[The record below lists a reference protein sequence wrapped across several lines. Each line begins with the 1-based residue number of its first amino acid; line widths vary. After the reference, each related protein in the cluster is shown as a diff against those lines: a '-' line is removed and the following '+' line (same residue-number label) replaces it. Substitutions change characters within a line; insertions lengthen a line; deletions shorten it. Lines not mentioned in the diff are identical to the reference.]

1 MEWVTMIYNNKTLDF
16 LIKEIKDYFKKKEK
30 EYLEFDDHPLSSVSD
45 LMDPTK
51 PAPWDHLT
59 NTEDDEDVDIE
70 ITEIF
75 YK

>member
-1 MEWVTMIYNNKTLDF
+1 MTYNNKALEF

-30 EYLEFDDHPLSSVSD
+30 EYLEFDDHPLSSISD

>member
-1 MEWVTMIYNNKTLDF
+1 MIYNNKTLDF

-45 LMDPTK
+45 LMDPAK

>member
-1 MEWVTMIYNNKTLDF
+1 MVYNNKTLEF

-75 YK
+75 YKWDF

>member
-1 MEWVTMIYNNKTLDF
+1 MIYNNKTLEF

>member
-1 MEWVTMIYNNKTLDF
+1 MVYNNKTLEF

-75 YK
+75 YKWAF

>member
-1 MEWVTMIYNNKTLDF
+1 MIYNNKTLDF